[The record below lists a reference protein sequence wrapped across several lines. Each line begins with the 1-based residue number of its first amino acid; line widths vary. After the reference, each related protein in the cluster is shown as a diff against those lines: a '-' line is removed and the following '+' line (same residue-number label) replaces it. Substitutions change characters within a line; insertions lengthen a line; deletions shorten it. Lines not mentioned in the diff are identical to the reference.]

1 MFKKYKSLFSL
12 MTSVCSFSV
21 WRQKILSPQDLKNAS
36 ELNILT
42 LWDNWP
48 VHVHML
54 QYFFLIRRNFW
65 SSLEVLQT
73 LYFFNF
79 FFILHGII
87 YQYKIL
93 LCVIYTKANR
103 FLFWKDISNISG
115 IFFLILYP
123 RDIRHGM
130 WLSHEKYTDDRY

>member
-21 WRQKILSPQDLKNAS
+21 WRQKLLSPQDLKNAS

-54 QYFFLIRRNFW
+54 QYFFFIRRNFW

-73 LYFFNF
+73 LFFLIF

-93 LCVIYTKANR
+93 LCVIYTMLNKQTD
-103 FLFWKDISNISG
+103 FYSGKIFQISQVSFFKFCTHEIS
-115 IFFLILYP
+115 
-123 RDIRHGM
+123 D
-130 WLSHEKYTDDRY
+130 TVCD